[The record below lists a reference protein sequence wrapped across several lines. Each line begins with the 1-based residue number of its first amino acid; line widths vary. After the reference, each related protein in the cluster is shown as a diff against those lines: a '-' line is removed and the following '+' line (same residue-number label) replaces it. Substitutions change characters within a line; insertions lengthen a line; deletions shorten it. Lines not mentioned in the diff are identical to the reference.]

1 VLWPNGVD
9 HFCNNINVLEADQL
23 ECERGSRRLFRELS
37 FTLAGGELLRV
48 SGQNGSGKTSLLRI
62 LCGLLTPTQGE
73 VRWKGTR
80 IRDLAEEY
88 SRELLYLGHA
98 PAVKDDLTPA
108 ENLEIAC
115 RLAGVS
121 FENASLSAA
130 LSAYSVPDLPVRKLS
145 QGQRR
150 RAALARLLLSAS
162 VPLWLLDEPFVALD
176 PAASAFTEELL
187 GRHVARGASVVYT
200 THQAA
205 GIDSRARVVQ
215 L

>member
-1 VLWPNGVD
+1 M
-9 HFCNNINVLEADQL
+9 LEADKL
-23 ECERGSRRLFRELS
+23 ECERGNRSLFRGLS
-37 FTLAGGELLRV
+37 FSLAGGELLRV

-62 LCGLLTPTQGE
+62 LCGLLTPTLGE

-80 IRDLAEEY
+80 IHDLAEDY
-88 SRELLYLGHA
+88 SRELVYIGHA
-98 PAVKDDLTPA
+98 AAVKDDLTPA
-108 ENLEIAC
+108 ENLAIAC

-121 FENASLSAA
+121 FSNESLASA
-130 LSAYSVPDLPVRKLS
+130 LQAYSVPDLPVRKLS

-187 GRHVARGASVVYT
+187 SRHVERGASVVYT
-200 THQAA
+200 THQPA